1 MSGVAEWRRGTPP
14 LRGRDSEANADR
26 VLERREDQILL
37 RPERTA
43 RREGWKPAEPILF
56 GMVGMA
62 HPYQRASRRGIRIAT
77 YARLPT

>member
-14 LRGRDSEANADR
+14 LRCRDSEANTDR
-26 VLERREDQILL
+26 ILERREDQTLL

-43 RREGWKPAEPILF
+43 RREGRKPAEPMLF

-62 HPYQRASRRGIRIAT
+62 HPYQRPSRRGIRITT
-77 YARLPT
+77 YAQSPT